1 MSFVIIIDPL
11 IIRKYLPSI
20 NHLSDGDIKEIFL
33 HTFKESGLPSSQ
45 FSLKEN
51 MIHHCRNHKG
61 TKLEIGPFDSPMLSG
76 EGVHYF
82 DILNQ
87 HELKLRAVEHNRN
100 PNTVPEINYVQ
111 NKGDLSIIDKKFDLV
126 LSSHC
131 IEHTPDFV
139 KHLAQVSNLL
149 NSGGSYYLIIP
160 DKRYCFDY
168 ELPLSTIADLI
179 AAHSESQTKPPLAKL
194 IEHRALLSHNNSIRH
209 WLNDHDMAKHHQE
222 VATQVKSATDEFS
235 NFDGYIDVHCWRFT
249 PLSLLEVLKT
259 LKALNLM
266 PFDSVSI
273 SLTPF
278 GRKDFTAVFTR

>member
-1 MSFVIIIDPL
+1 MNFGIVVDPL

-20 NHLSDGDIKEIFL
+20 NHLSDDDIKKIFL
-33 HTFKESGLPSSQ
+33 HSFKDSGLPSSQ

-51 MIHHCRNHKG
+51 MIHHCRNLKG

-76 EGVHYF
+76 VGVQYF

-87 HELKLRAVEHNRN
+87 QELKLRAIEHNRN
-100 PNTVPEINYVQ
+100 PNNVPDIHYVQ
-111 NKGDLSIIDKKFDLV
+111 NEGNLSIIDKKFDLV

-168 ELPLSTIADLI
+168 ELPVSTIADLI
-179 AAHSESQTKPPLAKL
+179 AAHFGSQTKPPLTKL

-209 WLNDHDMAKHHQE
+209 WLNDHDINKNHQE
-222 VATQVKSATDEFS
+222 VAAQVKNAIDEFS
-235 NFDGYIDVHCWRFT
+235 KFDGYIDVHCWRFT
-249 PLSLLEVLKT
+249 PFSLLEVLQS

-278 GRKDFTAVFTR
+278 GRKDFTAIFTR